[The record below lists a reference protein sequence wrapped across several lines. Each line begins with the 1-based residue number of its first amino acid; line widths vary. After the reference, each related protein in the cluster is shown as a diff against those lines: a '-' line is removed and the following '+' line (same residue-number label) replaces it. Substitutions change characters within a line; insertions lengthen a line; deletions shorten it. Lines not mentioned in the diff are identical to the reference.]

1 MNTMVYLTI
10 QIYTNYIFPVRK
22 LRQKNFLKEHVLES
36 TSGKIAI
43 LVSFISLGLIMY
55 AYGLF

>member
-10 QIYTNYIFPVRK
+10 QIYINYIFPVRK
-22 LRQKNFLKEHVLES
+22 LRQKNVLKEHVLES